1 MLQRNFT
8 LKETLKLQNYFLTN
22 QGENIITQIIKEKKN
37 ITDFNY
43 KIIQKLIISIF
54 GIKGKK
60 KNNLYK
66 DINELTDN
74 NNCFN
79 SLTSKIQTK
88 LYLMKYLHLFEQN
101 EKTNLSV
108 IIFKN
113 TPKKVLTGMFNI
125 EDN

>member
-74 NNCFN
+74 NSCFN

>member
-22 QGENIITQIIKEKKN
+22 QGENIITQIIKEKKH

-60 KNNLYK
+60 NNLYK

-74 NNCFN
+74 NSCFN

>member
-54 GIKGKK
+54 GIKEKK

-74 NNCFN
+74 NSCFN

>member
-79 SLTSKIQTK
+79 SLTSKLQTK
-88 LYLMKYLHLFEQN
+88 LYLMKYLHLF
-101 EKTNLSV
+101 
-108 IIFKN
+108 
-113 TPKKVLTGMFNI
+113 
-125 EDN
+125 